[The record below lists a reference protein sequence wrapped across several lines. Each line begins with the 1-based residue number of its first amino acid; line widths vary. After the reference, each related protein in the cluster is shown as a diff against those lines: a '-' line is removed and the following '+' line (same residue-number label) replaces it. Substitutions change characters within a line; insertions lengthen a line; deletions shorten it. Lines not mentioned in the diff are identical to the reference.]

1 MGTQRT
7 EGPSSAKLS
16 VIVVDEDLCHANT
29 ASCMLAKLD
38 FKVMVYTSPV
48 EALKFLQDHG
58 KAIDFALVAMNMKEM
73 HGFQFLDISRESH
86 KNLQVILM
94 SDDITWPTMKRSV
107 EIGAQY
113 LVKKPVDENSIN
125 NLWQHLDQNL
135 HSQEKIK
142 FHIQEK
148 IKELFQGIQGK
159 RDAVFNSKNKYRE
172 GASKQKVSQLMWT
185 PFLQKKFLQALELL
199 GEAATAKTIQLIMNV
214 KSIGRKQISTHL
226 QKHRKKM
233 DKKLRDKNAR
243 KWGNG
248 ASNSQPLRICETGP
262 NTCQYDP
269 EMKPEYRTDGDMS
282 WDQTECNEETQDNN
296 VYEAMRTA
304 LKFGTIF
311 DESQLLNDLPVNQ
324 ASKGEV
330 DMNADRNGRGDWTY
344 VMGDKVVVSETHNA
358 CNAKGLMEKDDSD
371 TEDAQGRVS
380 KIVDY
385 SDSEDD
391 EGL

>member
-38 FKVMVYTSPV
+38 FQVMVYTSPV

-58 KAIDFALVAMNMKEM
+58 KAIDFALVAMNMEEM
-73 HGFQFLDISRESH
+73 HGFQFLEISRESH
-86 KNLQVILM
+86 KNLQVIMM
-94 SDDITWPTMKRSV
+94 SDDITWPSMKRSV
-107 EIGAQY
+107 EIGAQF
-113 LVKKPVDENSIN
+113 LVKKPVDENTIN
-125 NLWQHLDQNL
+125 NLWQHLDKNF
-135 HSQEKIK
+135 HS
-142 FHIQEK
+142 QEK
-148 IKELFQGIQGK
+148 IKELFQGIEDK

-172 GASKQKVSQLMWT
+172 GASTQKVTQLMWT

-214 KSIGRKQISTHL
+214 KSIDRKQISTHL

-233 DKKLRDKNAR
+233 QKKLHDKNAK

-248 ASNSQPLRICETGP
+248 ASSSQPLRISETGP

-269 EMKPEYRTDGDMS
+269 DMKLEYRTDGDMS
-282 WDQTECNEETQDNN
+282 WDPTECNEETQDNN

-311 DESQLLNDLPVNQ
+311 DESQLLNDPPVNQ
-324 ASKGEV
+324 ARKGEV
-330 DMNADRNGRGDWTY
+330 DRKADSSGRGDWTY
-344 VMGDKVVVSETHNA
+344 VMGDKNVVSETHNA
-358 CNAKGLMEKDDSD
+358 CNAKGVMEKDDYV
-371 TEDAQGRVS
+371 TEDAKRQVS